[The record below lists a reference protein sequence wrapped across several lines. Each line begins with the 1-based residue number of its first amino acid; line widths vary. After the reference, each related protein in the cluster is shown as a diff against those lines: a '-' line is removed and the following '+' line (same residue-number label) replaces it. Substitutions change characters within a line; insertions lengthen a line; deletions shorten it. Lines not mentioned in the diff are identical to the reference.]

1 MLVKLVELHKP
12 QGDRVHLDEIYVS
25 SSAVTTI
32 RSENNTVML
41 EEARQL
47 GINTSASFSRITIS
61 EGGMTRTAIV
71 VGSPADIF
79 IKISRDRLQSK
90 LNKKMLLRD

>member
-12 QGDRVHLDEIYVS
+12 LGERVHLDEIYVS

-32 RSENNTVML
+32 RSESNTAML
-41 EEARQL
+41 EEAKQL
-47 GINTSASFSRITIS
+47 GINKGASFSRITIS

-71 VGSPADIF
+71 VGSPAEIQ
-79 IKISRDRLQSK
+79 RK

>member
-71 VGSPADIF
+71 VVSPTEIQA
-79 IKISRDRLQSK
+79 K

>member
-12 QGDRVHLDEIYVS
+12 QGDRLHLDEIYVS

-32 RSENNTVML
+32 RSENSSVML
-41 EEARQL
+41 EEAKQL
-47 GINTSASFSRITIS
+47 GINQEASFSRITIS
-61 EGGMTRTAIV
+61 EGGMTRTAVV
-71 VGSPADIF
+71 VGSPAEV
-79 IKISRDRLQSK
+79 QAK

>member
-32 RSENNTVML
+32 RSENSSVML
-41 EEARQL
+41 EEAKQL
-47 GINTSASFSRITIS
+47 GINQEASFSRITIS
-61 EGGMTRTAIV
+61 EGGMTRTAVV
-71 VGSPADIF
+71 VGSPAEV
-79 IKISRDRLQSK
+79 QAK

>member
-32 RSENNTVML
+32 RSEKGSVML
-41 EEARQL
+41 EEARTL
-47 GINTSASFSRITIS
+47 GINQEASFSRITIS

-71 VGSPADIF
+71 VGSPAEI
-79 IKISRDRLQSK
+79 QAK

>member
-32 RSENNTVML
+32 RSENSSVML
-41 EEARQL
+41 DEAKQL
-47 GINTSASFSRITIS
+47 GINQEASFSRITIS
-61 EGGMTRTAIV
+61 EGGMTRTAVV
-71 VGSPADIF
+71 VGSPAEV
-79 IKISRDRLQSK
+79 QAK

>member
-12 QGDRVHLDEIYVS
+12 SGERVHLDEIYVS

-32 RSENNTVML
+32 RSENNAAML
-41 EEARQL
+41 EEAKQL
-47 GINTSASFSRITIS
+47 GIKNEAKFSRITIS
-61 EGGMTRTAIV
+61 EGGMTRTAVV
-71 VGSPADIF
+71 VGSPAEI
-79 IKISRDRLQSK
+79 QTK

>member
-41 EEARQL
+41 EEAKQL
-47 GINTSASFSRITIS
+47 GINSSDSFSRITIS
-61 EGGMTRTAIV
+61 EGGMTRTAVV
-71 VGSPADIF
+71 VGSPAEI
-79 IKISRDRLQSK
+79 QAK

>member
-41 EEARQL
+41 EEAKQL
-47 GINTSASFSRITIS
+47 GINSSASFSRITIS
-61 EGGMTRTAIV
+61 ERGMTRTAVV
-71 VGSPADIF
+71 VGSPAEI
-79 IKISRDRLQSK
+79 QAK

>member
-32 RSENNTVML
+32 RSESNTVML
-41 EEARQL
+41 EEAKQL
-47 GINTSASFSRITIS
+47 GINSSASFSRITIS
-61 EGGMTRTAIV
+61 EGGMTRTAVV
-71 VGSPADIF
+71 VGSPAEI
-79 IKISRDRLQSK
+79 QAK

>member
-41 EEARQL
+41 EEAKQL
-47 GINTSASFSRITIS
+47 GSNSSASFSRITIS

-71 VGSPADIF
+71 VGSPAEI
-79 IKISRDRLQSK
+79 QAK

>member
-1 MLVKLVELHKP
+1 MLVKLIELHKP

-32 RSENNTVML
+32 SSEKGSVML
-41 EEARQL
+41 EEAQQL
-47 GINTSASFSRITIS
+47 GINQGTTFSRITIS
-61 EGGMTRTAIV
+61 EGGMTRTAVV
-71 VGSPADIF
+71 VGSPAEI
-79 IKISRDRLQSK
+79 QAK

>member
-32 RSENNTVML
+32 RSENNSVML
-41 EEARQL
+41 DEARQL

-61 EGGMTRTAIV
+61 EGGMTRTAVV
-71 VGSPADIF
+71 VGSPAEI
-79 IKISRDRLQSK
+79 QAK

>member
-25 SSAVTTI
+25 SSAVTSI
-32 RSENNTVML
+32 RSDNNTVML
-41 EEARQL
+41 EEAKQL
-47 GINTSASFSRITIS
+47 GINSSASFSRITIS
-61 EGGMTRTAIV
+61 EGGMTRTAVV
-71 VGSPADIF
+71 VGSPAEI
-79 IKISRDRLQSK
+79 QAK

>member
-32 RSENNTVML
+32 RAENSTVML
-41 EEARQL
+41 E
-47 GINTSASFSRITIS
+47 
-61 EGGMTRTAIV
+61 
-71 VGSPADIF
+71 
-79 IKISRDRLQSK
+79 
-90 LNKKMLLRD
+90 

>member
-41 EEARQL
+41 EEAKQL

-61 EGGMTRTAIV
+61 EGGMTRTAVV
-71 VGSPADIF
+71 VGSPAEI
-79 IKISRDRLQSK
+79 QAK
-90 LNKKMLLRD
+90 LNKKMLLMD

>member
-12 QGDRVHLDEIYVS
+12 QGDRVFLDEIYVS

-32 RSENNTVML
+32 RSESNTTML
-41 EEARQL
+41 EEARGL
-47 GINTSASFSRITIS
+47 GINQEVGFSRITIS
-61 EGGMTRTAIV
+61 EGGMTRTAVV
-71 VGSPADIF
+71 VGSPAEI
-79 IKISRDRLQSK
+79 QVK

>member
-12 QGDRVHLDEIYVS
+12 QDDRVHLDEIYVS

-32 RSENNTVML
+32 RAENNSVML
-41 EEARQL
+41 EEATRL
-47 GINTSASFSRITIS
+47 GINHEVSFSRITIS
-61 EGGMTRTAIV
+61 EGGMTRTAVV
-71 VGSPADIF
+71 VGSPAEI
-79 IKISRDRLQSK
+79 QAK

>member
-1 MLVKLVELHKP
+1 MLVKLVEIHKP

-32 RSENNTVML
+32 RAENNTVML
-41 EEARQL
+41 EEAKQL
-47 GINTSASFSRITIS
+47 GINQGVGFSRITIS
-61 EGGMTRTAIV
+61 EGGMTRTAVV
-71 VGSPADIF
+71 VGSPAEI
-79 IKISRDRLQSK
+79 QSK

>member
-41 EEARQL
+41 DEAKQL
-47 GINTSASFSRITIS
+47 GINHEASFSRITIS
-61 EGGMTRTAIV
+61 EGGMTRTAVV
-71 VGSPADIF
+71 VGSPAEI
-79 IKISRDRLQSK
+79 QAK

>member
-32 RSENNTVML
+32 TSENNTVML
-41 EEARQL
+41 EEAKQL
-47 GINTSASFSRITIS
+47 GINSSASFSRITIS
-61 EGGMTRTAIV
+61 EGGMTRTAVV
-71 VGSPADIF
+71 VGSPAEI
-79 IKISRDRLQSK
+79 QAK

>member
-12 QGDRVHLDEIYVS
+12 QGDRVFLDEIYVS

-32 RSENNTVML
+32 RSYSGNSLL
-41 EEARQL
+41 EEAIQL
-47 GINTSASFSRITIS
+47 GLNQHANFSSITIS

-71 VGSPADIF
+71 VGSPAEI
-79 IKISRDRLQSK
+79 QAK

>member
-1 MLVKLVELHKP
+1 MLVKLIELHKP

-32 RSENNTVML
+32 RSEKGSVML
-41 EEARQL
+41 DEAQQL
-47 GINTSASFSRITIS
+47 GINQSAAFSRITIS
-61 EGGMTRTAIV
+61 EGGMTRTAVV
-71 VGSPADIF
+71 VGSPAEI
-79 IKISRDRLQSK
+79 QAK

>member
-32 RSENNTVML
+32 RAENSTVML
-41 EEARQL
+41 EEAKQL
-47 GINTSASFSRITIS
+47 GINGEAKFSRITIS
-61 EGGMTRTAIV
+61 EGGATRSAV
-71 VGSPADIF
+71 VIGSPSE
-79 IKISRDRLQSK
+79 IKTK

>member
-12 QGDRVHLDEIYVS
+12 KGDRVHLDEIYVS

-41 EEARQL
+41 EEAKQL

-61 EGGMTRTAIV
+61 EGGMTRTAVV
-71 VGSPADIF
+71 VGSPAEI
-79 IKISRDRLQSK
+79 QAK

>member
-32 RSENNTVML
+32 RAESNATML
-41 EEARQL
+41 EEARSL
-47 GINTSASFSRITIS
+47 RIDTSVSFSRITIS
-61 EGGMTRTAIV
+61 EGGMTRTAVV
-71 VGSPADIF
+71 VGSPAE
-79 IKISRDRLQSK
+79 IKTK

>member
-32 RSENNTVML
+32 RAENSTVML

-47 GINTSASFSRITIS
+47 GINGEAKFSRITIS
-61 EGGMTRTAIV
+61 EGGSTRSAV
-71 VGSPADIF
+71 VIGSPSE
-79 IKISRDRLQSK
+79 IKTK